1 MQPAARSFYRTA
13 ILAMSHAAKHSAIS
27 DESDAIQV
35 VLSLDYGIEML
46 LKATLLNRGES
57 IMAKPGR
64 TISLPD
70 ALKECGHYDNSSSVE
85 ILRQH
90 RDNLQHFAGYASS
103 EDCRDLM
110 EGIMLFTEEVHTKE
124 FSMNLPKE
132 LSAMTVPSPPKKS
145 ENLKPIHESP
155 QLQRDVSG
163 NEAGEVIVW
172 SQAEPN
178 SEALGI
184 YYSANDGQAIKL
196 TPIGQFEYMP
206 RTDGRYV
213 VAYRQGG
220 GVILYDIEKNARTVI
235 SETGAPT
242 AVSGGYIGA
251 QGLSIQ
257 EGLGGGVWLYE
268 MSSGTWEQLSQ
279 SGDSVRISSDYLVWQ
294 EYDQKVGTQIIK
306 YRKIKGKEV
315 KSLANVAAAPSP
327 SGRLIAYQDWG
338 PESKIHVINTDG
350 NEIYTA
356 ENGFFPSLSGK
367 YLSYYRG
374 GNEKYSLLV
383 DNIETGQNLL
393 ELNWV
398 GWPMGG
404 TASIGEKAVY
414 FESRSGKD
422 VHAIWKAVL

>member
-1 MQPAARSFYRTA
+1 
-13 ILAMSHAAKHSAIS
+13 MSHAAKHSSIN

-46 LKATLLNRGES
+46 LKAVLLNRGES
-57 IMAKPGR
+57 IMSNPGR
-64 TISLPD
+64 TIGLPE
-70 ALKECGHYDNSSSVE
+70 ALKRCGRYDNSSSVE

-103 EDCRDLM
+103 EDCKDLM
-110 EGIMLFTEEVHTKE
+110 EGVMLFTEEVHSKE
-124 FSMNLPKE
+124 FSLDLPKE
-132 LSAMTVPSPPKKS
+132 LSAMTIPSPPKPRN
-145 ENLKPIHESP
+145 NLKPIHESP

-163 NEAGEVIVW
+163 DESGETIVW

-178 SEALGI
+178 SEVLGV
-184 YYSANDGQAIKL
+184 YYSIKDAKAIKL
-196 TPIGQFEYMP
+196 TPVGQFEYMP
-206 RTDGRYV
+206 RTDGKHV
-213 VAYRQGG
+213 VAYRQNG
-220 GVILYDIEKNARTVI
+220 GVVLYDIEEGTRTII

-242 AVSGGYIGA
+242 SVGGGYIGA

-268 MSSGTWEQLSQ
+268 MAAGTWEQLSQ
-279 SGDSVRISSDYLVWQ
+279 SGDSVRIASDYIVWQ
-294 EYDQKVGTQIIK
+294 EYDEKIGTQIIK
-306 YRKIKGKEV
+306 YRKLKGKEI
-315 KSLANVAAAPSP
+315 KILANEAAGASP
-327 SGRLIAYQDWG
+327 SGSLIAYQDWA
-338 PESKIHVINTDG
+338 PDSKIHVIDAQG
-350 NEIYTA
+350 KEVYAA
-356 ENGFFPSLSGK
+356 ENGFFPALNGK

-374 GNEKYSLLV
+374 RDEKYTLLV

-404 TASIGEKAVY
+404 TAAIGKDAVY